1 MFFGGKLLRPASLS
15 KFSAFPNFRVFRS
28 APAVPPPFPNFRI
41 SEFPRFPLR
50 PCLTPEMLAYEIQV
64 IRAFVAAQRVA

>member
-28 APAVPPPFPNFRI
+28 APAVLPH
-41 SEFPRFPLR
+41 PRHAR
-50 PCLTPEMLAYEIQV
+50 AYEIEV